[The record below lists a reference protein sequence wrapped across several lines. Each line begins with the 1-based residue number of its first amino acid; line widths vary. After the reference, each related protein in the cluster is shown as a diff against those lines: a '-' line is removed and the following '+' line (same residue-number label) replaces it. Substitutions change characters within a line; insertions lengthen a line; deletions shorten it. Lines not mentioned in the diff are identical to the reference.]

1 MCDFASFVLTKDKV
15 FWSDNSDSHT
25 DIIKEFGLHEYGT
38 NGPNILKVEIIPN
51 TKIKSLRDYDNWNFI
66 IDQDIMPE
74 WYNKDLDESRTRKAL
89 KIRFAKDFKVP
100 GYLDLTGYT
109 GLKSLPSNLK
119 VPGSLDLTGC
129 TGLKSLPSDLKVAGS
144 LDLRGCTGLK
154 SLPSDL
160 KVPGYLNL
168 SGCTGLKS
176 LPSDLKV
183 AGYLDLRGCTGLKS
197 LPSDLKVGGSLYLP
211 EHLK

>member
-15 FWSDNSDSHT
+15 FWSDSNSHT
-25 DIIKEFGLHEYGT
+25 DIIKEFGLHEYGA
-38 NGPNILKVEIIPN
+38 NGPNILKVEIFPT
-51 TKIKSLRDYDNWNFI
+51 TKIKYLRDYDNWEFK

-100 GYLDLTGYT
+100 GYLDLIGCT

-119 VPGSLDLTGC
+119 VPESLNLSGCTGLKSLPSDLEVGRYLYLNRC

-144 LDLRGCTGLK
+144 LNLSGCTGLKSLPNNLKVGGSLYLTGCTGLK

-160 KVPGYLNL
+160 KVTGY
-168 SGCTGLKS
+168 
-176 LPSDLKV
+176 
-183 AGYLDLRGCTGLKS
+183 
-197 LPSDLKVGGSLYLP
+197 LYLP

>member
-15 FWSDNSDSHT
+15 FWSDSNSHT
-25 DIIKEFGLHEYGT
+25 DIIKEFGLHEYGA
-38 NGPNILKVEIIPN
+38 NGPNILKVEIFPT
-51 TKIKSLRDYDNWNFI
+51 TKIKYLRDYDNWEFK

-100 GYLDLTGYT
+100 GYLDLSGCT

-119 VPGSLDLTGC
+119 VPGYLDLSGCTRLKSLSSDLKVGGSLDLSGC
-129 TGLKSLPSDLKVAGS
+129 TRLKSLPS
-144 LDLRGCTGLK
+144 
-154 SLPSDL
+154 
-160 KVPGYLNL
+160 N
-168 SGCTGLKS
+168 
-176 LPSDLKV
+176 LKV
-183 AGYLDLRGCTGLKS
+183 AGYLNLYGCTRLKS

>member
-15 FWSDNSDSHT
+15 FWSDSNSHT
-25 DIIKEFGLHEYGT
+25 DIIKEFGLHEYGA
-38 NGPNILKVEIIPN
+38 NGPNILKVEIFPT
-51 TKIKSLRDYDNWNFI
+51 TKIKYLRDYDNWEFK

-100 GYLDLTGYT
+100 GYLDLR
-109 GLKSLPSNLK
+109 
-119 VPGSLDLTGC
+119 GC

-144 LDLRGCTGLK
+144 L
-154 SLPSDL
+154 
-160 KVPGYLNL
+160 YLN
-168 SGCTGLKS
+168 GCTGLKS

-183 AGYLDLRGCTGLKS
+183 AGYLNLSGCTRLKS
-197 LPSDLKVGGSLYLP
+197 LSSDLKVAGYLDFKGIP
-211 EHLK
+211 I

>member
-15 FWSDNSDSHT
+15 FWSDSNSHT
-25 DIIKEFGLHEYGT
+25 DIIEEFGLHEDGA
-38 NGPNILKVEIIPN
+38 NGPNILKVEIFPT
-51 TKIKSLRDYDNWNFI
+51 TKIKSLRDYNNWEFI

-74 WYNKDLDESRTRKAL
+74 WYNKDLDKSRTRKAL

-100 GYLDLTGYT
+100 G
-109 GLKSLPSNLK
+109 SLNLY
-119 VPGSLDLTGC
+119 GC

-160 KVPGYLNL
+160 KVAGYLNL
-168 SGCTGLKS
+168 SGCTRLKS
-176 LPSDLKV
+176 LSSDLKV
-183 AGYLDLRGCTGLKS
+183 AGYLDFKGI
-197 LPSDLKVGGSLYLP
+197 PI
-211 EHLK
+211 

>member
-15 FWSDNSDSHT
+15 FWSDSNSHT
-25 DIIKEFGLHEYGT
+25 DIIEEFGLHEDGA
-38 NGPNILKVEIIPN
+38 NGPNILKVEIFPT
-51 TKIKSLRDYDNWNFI
+51 TKIKSLRDYNNWEFI

-74 WYNKDLDESRTRKAL
+74 WYNKDLDKSRTRKAL

-100 GYLDLTGYT
+100 GYLDLR
-109 GLKSLPSNLK
+109 
-119 VPGSLDLTGC
+119 GC
-129 TGLKSLPSDLKVAGS
+129 TGLKSLPSDLKVSGS
-144 LDLRGCTGLK
+144 LDLTGCTGLK

-183 AGYLDLRGCTGLKS
+183 SGYLYLHGCTGLKS
-197 LPSDLKVGGSLYLP
+197 LPSNLKVAGYLNLYGCTRLKSLPSNLGSIGTYCLI
-211 EHLK
+211 LKVM

>member
-15 FWSDNSDSHT
+15 FWSDSDSHT
-25 DIIKEFGLHEYGT
+25 DIIEEFELHEYGA
-38 NGPNILKVEIIPN
+38 NGPNILKVEIFPT
-51 TKIKSLRDYDNWNFI
+51 TKIKYLRDYDNWEFK

-74 WYNKDLDESRTRKAL
+74 WYNKDLDKSRTRKAL

-100 GYLDLTGYT
+100 GYLDLSGCT

-119 VPGSLDLTGC
+119 VPGYLDLSGCTRLKSLSSDLKVGGSLDLSGC
-129 TGLKSLPSDLKVAGS
+129 TRLKSLPS
-144 LDLRGCTGLK
+144 
-154 SLPSDL
+154 
-160 KVPGYLNL
+160 N
-168 SGCTGLKS
+168 
-176 LPSDLKV
+176 LKV
-183 AGYLDLRGCTGLKS
+183 AGYLNLYGCTRLKS

>member
-15 FWSDNSDSHT
+15 FWSDSNSHT
-25 DIIKEFGLHEYGT
+25 DIIEEFGLHEDGA
-38 NGPNILKVEIIPN
+38 NGPNILKVEIFPT
-51 TKIKSLRDYDNWNFI
+51 TKIKSLRDYNNWEFI

-74 WYNKDLDESRTRKAL
+74 WYNKDLDKSRTRKAL

-100 GYLDLTGYT
+100 GSLNLYGCTGLKSLPSDLKVCRYLDLSGCT

-119 VPGSLDLTGC
+119 VPGYLDLSGCTRLKSLSSDLKVGGSLDLSGC
-129 TGLKSLPSDLKVAGS
+129 TRLKSLPS
-144 LDLRGCTGLK
+144 
-154 SLPSDL
+154 
-160 KVPGYLNL
+160 N
-168 SGCTGLKS
+168 
-176 LPSDLKV
+176 LKV
-183 AGYLDLRGCTGLKS
+183 AGYLNLYGCTRLKS

>member
-15 FWSDNSDSHT
+15 FWSDSNSHT
-25 DIIKEFGLHEYGT
+25 DIIEEFGLHEDGA
-38 NGPNILKVEIIPN
+38 NGPNILKVEIFPT
-51 TKIKSLRDYDNWNFI
+51 TKIKSLRDYNNWEFI

-74 WYNKDLDESRTRKAL
+74 WYNKDLDKSRTRKAL

-100 GYLDLTGYT
+100 GYLDLR
-109 GLKSLPSNLK
+109 
-119 VPGSLDLTGC
+119 GC
-129 TGLKSLPSDLKVAGS
+129 TGLKSLPSDLKVSGS
-144 LDLRGCTGLK
+144 LDLTGCTGLK

-183 AGYLDLRGCTGLKS
+183 GGYLYLHGCTGLKS
-197 LPSDLKVGGSLYLP
+197 LPSNLKVGGSLNLYGCTRLKSLP
-211 EHLK
+211 SNLGSIGTYCLILKVM

>member
-1 MCDFASFVLTKDKV
+1 MCNFASFVLTKDKV

-25 DIIKEFGLHEYGT
+25 DIIKEFGLHEYGA
-38 NGPNILKVEIIPN
+38 NGPNILKVEIFPT
-51 TKIKSLRDYDNWNFI
+51 TKIKYLRDYDNWEFK

-100 GYLDLTGYT
+100 GYLDL
-109 GLKSLPSNLK
+109 
-119 VPGSLDLTGC
+119 
-129 TGLKSLPSDLKVAGS
+129 
-144 LDLRGCTGLK
+144 RGCTGLK

-183 AGYLDLRGCTGLKS
+183 GRSLDLTGCTGLKSLPSNLKVDGHLDLSGCTGLKS
-197 LPSDLKVGGSLYLP
+197 LPSDLEVGRYLYLP

>member
-15 FWSDNSDSHT
+15 FWSDSNSHT
-25 DIIKEFGLHEYGT
+25 DIIEEFGLHEDGA
-38 NGPNILKVEIIPN
+38 NGPNILKVEIFPT
-51 TKIKSLRDYDNWNFI
+51 TKIKSLRDYNNWEFI

-74 WYNKDLDESRTRKAL
+74 WYNKDLDKSRTRKAL

-100 GYLDLTGYT
+100 GYLDLR
-109 GLKSLPSNLK
+109 
-119 VPGSLDLTGC
+119 GC
-129 TGLKSLPSDLKVAGS
+129 TGLKSLPSDLKVSGS
-144 LDLRGCTGLK
+144 LDLTGCTGLK

-183 AGYLDLRGCTGLKS
+183 GGYLYLHGCTGLKS
-197 LPSDLKVGGSLYLP
+197 LPSNLKVAGYLNLYGCTRLKSLPSNLGSIGTYCLI
-211 EHLK
+211 LKVM